1 MIEKIKFEDVERNLP
16 SGTPNSIRGVN
27 SVGNAILVS
36 KNDLADYI
44 RSAIGGEILQPYGTP
59 SMGGVKGLIVKT
71 NISADTNYRA
81 IRLKVSLGL
90 DQNNSGNENFSINI
104 RYWNRVLEE
113 AFLSRENY
121 SVRTCTYVICY
132 VDSDNTFSFYIKTL
146 TNNHSGGFNLLSVIS
161 NQTAKR
167 NLIVSCTGTTTEY
180 VMGSHEKEIK
190 ITIS

>member
-1 MIEKIKFEDVERNLP
+1 MIEKIQFSEVEKNLP
-16 SGTPNSIRGVN
+16 SGTPNRIRGVN

-36 KNDLADYI
+36 KKELSDYI
-44 RSAIGGEILQPYGTP
+44 LSAIGGEILQPYWTP
-59 SMGGVKGLIVKT
+59 GIGGIRGLIVKT
-71 NISADTNYRA
+71 NISSDTNYLA
-81 IRLKVSLGL
+81 IRIKASLGL

-104 RYWNRVLEE
+104 RYWNRVLDN

-121 SVRTCTYVICY
+121 SVRTCNYVVCY
-132 VDSDNTFSFYIKTL
+132 TDSDNTFSFYLNSL
-146 TNNHSGGFNLLSVIS
+146 TENHTVGFNLLSVVS
-161 NQTAKR
+161 NQTANR